1 MPFFLWRGSAEGHAV
16 SRSSSRLLFIWIR
29 FFPNSARQPLF
40 GLPFCFFSPLIDDF
54 RRLDRGFHLG
64 TTATARSVLFRLNS
78 GEISPRFD
86 GSGRLG
92 CFSST
97 ASSTQKEAKKILL
110 LGLDNA
116 RNDDAAPYVPPLA
129 QHQPTSE
136 ELSIGKIQFNAFD
149 LVSLRHTKTELFWG
163 CFARFGE
170 WSFCNT
176 AACSNLHFYK
186 QNDSKPRQNRLS
198 TLANIPFLLLGN
210 KIDIPYAESEEE
222 LCFPSRPEQVH
233 NRKGKGQPCGL

>member
-1 MPFFLWRGSAEGHAV
+1 MAWQCGRP
-16 SRSSSRLLFIWIR
+16 RSLPLLLLSPVHLDSLLPQFCPPI
-29 FFPNSARQPLF
+29 FF
-40 GLPFCFFSPLIDDF
+40 GLPFCFCSPLIDDF

-64 TTATARSVLFRLNS
+64 PTATARSALFRLNS

-116 RNDDAAPYVPPLA
+116 RNDDAAPYRLA

-149 LVSLRHTKTELFWG
+149 LGGHHILYSDICLR
-163 CFARFGE
+163 
-170 WSFCNT
+170 
-176 AACSNLHFYK
+176 
-186 QNDSKPRQNRLS
+186 
-198 TLANIPFLLLGN
+198 IPT
-210 KIDIPYAESEEE
+210 
-222 LCFPSRPEQVH
+222 
-233 NRKGKGQPCGL
+233 GKEKA